1 MLTAEK
7 QRKKAK
13 ARLAGWDIFL
23 LKVKGE
29 RDSNVRSAHREAPQP
44 DDQGCARCATW
55 LAQAATPSFHSR
67 ATGRPSRTS
76 SSLNKASAS
85 ARAAAMPMRVR
96 TIVHRNDSRS
106 VGRGGAV
113 GKVHDL
119 YAAISDLS
127 FRTRIGRARP
137 ALAA

>member
-1 MLTAEK
+1 MSEPRIEK
-7 QRKKAK
+7 RRK
-13 ARLAGWDIFL
+13 RIHSRPRG
-23 LKVKGE
+23 GGGG
-29 RDSNVRSAHREAPQP
+29 DS
-44 DDQGCARCATW
+44 QGLARCATS

-85 ARAAAMPMRVR
+85 ARAAAIPIRVL
-96 TIVHRNDSRS
+96 TIARRNDSRS

-127 FRTRIGRARP
+127 FRTR
-137 ALAA
+137 